1 MQPRIA
7 HLNDIP
13 EILALQERNLVTRLS
28 AIEQQQGFVTT
39 PFTAPQLVE
48 LIGERRLFVLSDG
61 KLLGGYMAAPSWDY
75 LAPWPI
81 FEVLLAKLTP
91 FAVAGQ
97 PIRRENSFQYGPV
110 CIAQELRG
118 GGHFEQLFALMRREM
133 ASRYAIGATFINQRN
148 PRSFAAHTR
157 KAGLSLL
164 TSFSF
169 NQNLYYALAFATSGS
184 EPVAAQTEQDAVAL

>member
-48 LIGERRLFVLSDG
+48 LIGESRLFVLANSRQ
-61 KLLGGYMAAPSWDY
+61 LGGYMAAPSWDY
-75 LAPWPI
+75 LRPWPI
-81 FEVLLAKLTP
+81 FEQLLAELTP
-91 FAVAGQ
+91 YALGGV

-110 CIAQELRG
+110 CIAQEFRG
-118 GGHFEQLFALMRREM
+118 GGLFARLFALMRQEM

-169 NQNLYYALAFATSGS
+169 NQNHYYALAFATTGRD
-184 EPVAAQTEQDAVAL
+184 PVAGQREQEALAQ